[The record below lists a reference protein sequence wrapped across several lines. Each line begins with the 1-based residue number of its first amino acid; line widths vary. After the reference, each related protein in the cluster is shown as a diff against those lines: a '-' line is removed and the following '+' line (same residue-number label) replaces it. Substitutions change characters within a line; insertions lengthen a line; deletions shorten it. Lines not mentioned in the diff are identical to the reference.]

1 MTAIH
6 CNHFSTIEDEGFKLL
21 FSGIGMSV
29 GWGPGPIATDIFLIF
44 YKGIVMSLWSDHIVQ
59 MKFHCIRVIMRF
71 VVQSTI
77 SMHSILMLRET
88 RCSEIES
95 EGILESIYLA
105 I

>member
-1 MTAIH
+1 MVRSH
-6 CNHFSTIEDEGFKLL
+6 SPNE
-21 FSGIGMSV
+21 V
-29 GWGPGPIATDIFLIF
+29 
-44 YKGIVMSLWSDHIVQ
+44 SLYQSDYA
-59 MKFHCIRVIMRF
+59 F

>member
-1 MTAIH
+1 
-6 CNHFSTIEDEGFKLL
+6 
-21 FSGIGMSV
+21 MSV
-29 GWGPGPIATDIFLIF
+29 GWGPGPIATDIFINILQR
-44 YKGIVMSLWSDHIVQ
+44 YSYEPVVRSHSPNEVSLCQSDYA
-59 MKFHCIRVIMRF
+59 FVI
-71 VVQSTI
+71 VQSTI